1 MAEKTLE
8 EMRQAVAEIREK
20 MAAAAREAGRD
31 PAAVQ
36 LCAACKTRT
45 AETVAASAA
54 LPIDVFGEN
63 HVQELCANF
72 DAGAYC
78 GKPSHFIGHL
88 QTNKIKKVL
97 GRASLI
103 QSVDSEHLLNAI
115 EKEAAKAGIVQNVL
129 LEVNIGGE
137 ESKSGVSPEALWPLL
152 DAAAAQEHIRVK
164 GLMAIPPVNDDDAQ
178 NRRYLAAVHDLCGY
192 GKCSLTAAIPILS
205 AAGCDVCPVPT
216 ALFSAHTR
224 YAVFT
229 FHDTTDILSGYLD
242 AWQKEDVE
250 LDGVYSG
257 FLGSPDQVAI
267 IQRLYREYP
276 NALRLVDPVMGDAG
290 EMYPTYT
297 PELCE
302 AMGALADGADVLMP
316 NLTEASI
323 LTKRD
328 YPGQDIDEATVNEL
342 LGALLELGA
351 KNVVLKGIDHG
362 DGKIVNYVASAS
374 TGVAGKIELAH
385 EKLPYMIHGTGDAFA
400 SALCGAVMAGRG
412 LAESAEI
419 AGEFVRHAMV
429 STRNQPHFEDRG
441 VSFELNLGELTDLVK

>member
-1 MAEKTLE
+1 MTDVTLYD
-8 EMRQAVAEIREK
+8 
-20 MAAAAREAGRD
+20 RD
-31 PAAVQ
+31 PNYI
-36 LCAACKTRT
+36 
-45 AETVAASAA
+45 
-54 LPIDVFGEN
+54 P
-63 HVQELCANF
+63 
-72 DAGAYC
+72 
-78 GKPSHFIGHL
+78 
-88 QTNKIKKVL
+88 
-97 GRASLI
+97 
-103 QSVDSEHLLNAI
+103 
-115 EKEAAKAGIVQNVL
+115 
-129 LEVNIGGE
+129 
-137 ESKSGVSPEALWPLL
+137 
-152 DAAAAQEHIRVK
+152 RV
-164 GLMAIPPVNDDDAQ
+164 
-178 NRRYLAAVHDLCGY
+178 AAVHDMCGY

-229 FHDTTDILSGYLD
+229 FHDTTD
-242 AWQKEDVE
+242 
-250 LDGVYSG
+250 SG